1 MAPVRAATAASD
13 RTASA
18 LTVNAV
24 AGVVLGAVDVVVG
37 GAVQDQLGRQRVERP
52 LQRGGVG
59 EIDLAAGQRRH
70 VVGAGPPLDGD
81 ASELAGGADDHDLHA
96 ACFIRASSKTP
107 SQRATTTEA
116 TQLPMTFTA
125 VRPMSRI

>member
-1 MAPVRAATAASD
+1 M
-13 RTASA
+13 
-18 LTVNAV
+18 NAV
-24 AGVVLGAVDVVVG
+24 AGVSSAPSTSLYA
-37 GAVQDQLGRQRVERP
+37 AQFRISRGRQRVERP

-59 EIDLAAGQRRH
+59 EIDLAAGQRGH

-81 ASELAGGADDHDLHA
+81 APQLSGGADHHDLHA
-96 ACFIRASSKTP
+96 ACFIRVSSNTP